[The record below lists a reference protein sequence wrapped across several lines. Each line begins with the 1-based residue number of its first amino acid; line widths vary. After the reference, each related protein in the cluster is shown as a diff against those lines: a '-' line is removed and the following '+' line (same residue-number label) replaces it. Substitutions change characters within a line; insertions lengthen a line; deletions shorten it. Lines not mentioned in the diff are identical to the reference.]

1 MNLFFYFLKLLNKL
15 FNPSAYEPLL
25 KYKPQV
31 LRLLSRI
38 FGRNTRTA
46 LAILLL
52 LVIIGYGIYRL
63 QQEETPIAAAPPAK
77 EAAGITWKGADN
89 RIINIGKIASTY
101 YVSGGALTADSSMV
115 RFITHNNSTQDGY
128 HMLFVPKGYIYKL
141 ILPDSTVV
149 ELNADSWIC
158 IPADY
163 GCLKRELFFEGEAFF
178 DIAPDARRLLT
189 IHSGPVDVLA
199 LGTSVNINN
208 YDGNNIQVA
217 LVEGSVIV
225 STTDRK
231 KQLKAG
237 EAATI
242 EKHTS
247 LMAID
252 TFSLTHTLGWRQ
264 GRYDAQ
270 GKTMKEIAAVM
281 ERWYN
286 IKVVFD
292 NPDLAN
298 QVLSGALFRNQPPEK
313 YLKNFKDLGFLD
325 YYMDDESTLHLK

>member
-1 MNLFFYFLKLLNKL
+1 MNILTYLLKLLNKL
-15 FNPSAYEPLL
+15 FDPPAYKPLL

-46 LAILLL
+46 LAIIILS
-52 LVIIGYGIYRL
+52 LVLISYDIYRL
-63 QQEETPIAAAPPAK
+63 QPKEQPKEPPAK
-77 EAAGITWKGADN
+77 KAVGIIWKGADN
-89 RIINIGKIASTY
+89 RIINIGKIASTHY
-101 YVSGGALTADSSMV
+101 FSNGVLEADSSMA
-115 RFITHNNSTQDGY
+115 RFITHNNSNQNGY
-128 HMLFVPKGYIYKL
+128 YMLCVPRGYIYKL
-141 ILPDSTVV
+141 ILPDSTIVQ
-149 ELNADSWIC
+149 LNADSWIL

-178 DIAPDARRLLT
+178 DIAPDAQRLLT
-189 IHSGPVDVLA
+189 IHSGQVDVLA

-208 YDGNNIQVA
+208 YDDSNIQVA

-225 STTDRK
+225 STAGRK

-242 EKHTS
+242 EKQTN

-252 TFSLTHTLGWRQ
+252 TFSLKYTLGWRD
-264 GRYDAQ
+264 GRYYAQ

-281 ERWYN
+281 ERWHN

-298 QVLSGALFRNQPPEK
+298 KVLSGVFFRDKALEE
-313 YLKNFKDLGFLD
+313 YLKRLKEMQILD
-325 YYMDDESTLHLK
+325 YYVDDESTLHLK

>member
-1 MNLFFYFLKLLNKL
+1 
-15 FNPSAYEPLL
+15 
-25 KYKPQV
+25 
-31 LRLLSRI
+31 
-38 FGRNTRTA
+38 
-46 LAILLL
+46 
-52 LVIIGYGIYRL
+52 
-63 QQEETPIAAAPPAK
+63 
-77 EAAGITWKGADN
+77 
-89 RIINIGKIASTY
+89 
-101 YVSGGALTADSSMV
+101 
-115 RFITHNNSTQDGY
+115 
-128 HMLFVPKGYIYKL
+128 MLFVPKGYIYKL